1 MIRSFTF
8 DLPQEHRANTS
19 SKLFVRVQACEGVE
33 WAGQVVFDV
42 IGDHTSVH
50 TQLNADDAFEL
61 GLALIKAYRESG
73 LTTKLTLG
81 VKDNG

>member
-19 SKLFVRVQACEGVE
+19 SKLFVRVTSPASIRA

-73 LTTKLTLG
+73 LTTKLT
-81 VKDNG
+81 